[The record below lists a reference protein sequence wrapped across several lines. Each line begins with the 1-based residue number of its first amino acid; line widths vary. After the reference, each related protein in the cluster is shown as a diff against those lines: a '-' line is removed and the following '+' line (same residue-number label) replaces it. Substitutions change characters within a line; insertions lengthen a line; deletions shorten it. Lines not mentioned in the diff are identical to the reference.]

1 MKAEVL
7 MSFKEDFHDCCGPS
21 QTTTVSLS
29 LDGML
34 FEVGRFYEGPG
45 MEEHTGER
53 LKKLREFK
61 NFLCS
66 DGSMK

>member
-1 MKAEVL
+1 MKSEIL
-7 MSFKEDFHDCCGPS
+7 MSFKEDFHDGCGPS

-45 MEEHTGER
+45 MAEYTGER

-61 NFLCS
+61 MFLS
-66 DGSMK
+66 SKE